1 MWEIQDTQVRSLG
14 WEYPQEE
21 DMATQFNILAWRITW
36 TEQPAGLH
44 IVHGVAESDTTEAT

>member
-14 WEYPQEE
+14 WDYPQEE